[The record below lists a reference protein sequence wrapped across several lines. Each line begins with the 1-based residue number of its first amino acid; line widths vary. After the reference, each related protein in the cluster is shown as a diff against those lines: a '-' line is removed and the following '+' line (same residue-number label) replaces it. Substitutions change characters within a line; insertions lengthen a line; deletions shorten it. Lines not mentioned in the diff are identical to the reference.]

1 MSGKSQLSKLKDT
14 LNVRTFDDLQE
25 LVADGLKGERGTSL
39 VQKVFSQYD
48 AALVDEFQD
57 TDPLQFKILK
67 NYSPKTKKILKSIY
81 FTLEIQNNRYTSSE
95 EPISIT
101 I

>member
-1 MSGKSQLSKLKDT
+1 MGGKSQLSKLKDT

-39 VQKVFSQYD
+39 VQRVFSQYD

-67 NYSPKTKKILKSIY
+67 KLFTQDEENSKKYIFYIG
-81 FTLEIQNNRYTSSE
+81 EIPSNRFTSSE
-95 EPISIT
+95 EPI
-101 I
+101 